1 MGVTRFGTPR
11 AQVQDTR
18 LAFNPPPRWMTLMP
32 SSSGL
37 RVRSEIDTNAYPKGL
52 VVSHA
57 DFSTIDIESSEFHG
71 EWNYSIQPH
80 LK

>member
-1 MGVTRFGTPR
+1 MAR
-11 AQVQDTR
+11 
-18 LAFNPPPRWMTLMP
+18 
-32 SSSGL
+32 SGL
-37 RVRSEIDTNAYPKGL
+37 FASACSEIDTNAYPKGL

-57 DFSTIDIESSEFHG
+57 DFSTIDIEPSEFHG